1 MNKEI
6 WIYNKNKNTFI
17 KATKWNLFWKN
28 LKFKFIKWKLIDT
41 SKYCSIPWEDIKKQ
55 FVLSDKEY
63 KDSKKI
69 YEEKGTISY
78 EFIPSGIGCEIKVH
92 VLKTGEIINITD
104 FNNW

>member
-28 LKFKFIKWKLIDT
+28 LKFKFSKWKLIDT
-41 SKYCSIPWEDIKKQ
+41 SKYCLIPWEDMKKQ

-69 YEEKGTISY
+69 YEEKGAISY
-78 EFIPSGIGCEIKVH
+78 EFIPSEIGCEIKVH